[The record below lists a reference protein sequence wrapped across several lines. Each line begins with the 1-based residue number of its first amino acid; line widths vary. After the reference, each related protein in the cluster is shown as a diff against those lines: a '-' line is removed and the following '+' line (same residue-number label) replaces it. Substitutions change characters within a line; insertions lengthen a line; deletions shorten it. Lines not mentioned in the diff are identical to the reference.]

1 MKSLRS
7 LPKIGAILFFIIAIA
22 SCDENFNTI
31 GGDII
36 GDDDLLSKLDDSQT
50 VISYSKNISSVQTNN
65 IPVHQLGIY
74 NDPVYGKATINFLTQ
89 LVLSET
95 DPTFGDS
102 IGQQIQL
109 DSVILYIPFFSE
121 EIVGEDETTY
131 TLDSIF
137 GNSPVNISV
146 YESNFFLRDLDPD
159 SNFEDPQLYY
169 SNQGAQFDE
178 FLGELLVT
186 KEDFIPSDQG
196 YILIE
201 ENEDEEE
208 DDIETLISPGL
219 RLELSTDFFQEKII
233 DKEGQPELN
242 NNNLFKEYFRGINF
256 KVESQTNDGNLFI
269 FNPINANITLKY
281 SFDRPEE
288 DEDGNPVLD
297 DDGVQIIE
305 RINEEYL
312 LNFGGVS
319 LNTYENNI
327 PQDILGNLENPN
339 TNEGEE
345 TLYVKGGE
353 GIVTVIDLFGED
365 LDDNGIADELE
376 TLRDQAWIINDA
388 NLIFYVDQSKV
399 EGGSTEPERMIIYDL
414 NNNTVLV
421 DYFLDP
427 TSGDTPVDALNEH
440 LGRLKR
446 DSDKNGEYY
455 KIKLTNH
462 ISNLINKDSTNVSLG
477 LIVSQNVL
485 LNGFQTIDTLSG
497 NGNQITKIKK
507 IPRSSVISPE
517 GTVLYGNNT
526 LNEEKR
532 LKLQIYYIDP
542 NN

>member
-201 ENEDEEE
+201 ENEDEEG

-219 RLELSTDFFQEKII
+219 RVELSTDFFQEKII
-233 DKEGQPELN
+233 DKEGEPELN

-256 KVESQTNDGNLFI
+256 KVESQTNDGSLFI

-497 NGNQITKIKK
+497 TGNQITKIKK

>member
-196 YILIE
+196 YILLE

-256 KVESQTNDGNLFI
+256 KVESQTNDGSLFI

-305 RINEEYL
+305 RVNDEYL

-365 LDDNGIADELE
+365 LDDNGIADDLE

>member
-256 KVESQTNDGNLFI
+256 KVESQTNDGSLFI

-312 LNFGGVS
+312 LNFSGVS